1 MQDSYVVFPENC
13 GFTTSYGLCK
23 SLNYIGTMEP
33 DEIVFVSAHYPRKT
47 YFAMKTRATFEKYTK
62 LRGYG
67 FYYDEEEP
75 PEEDKNIRSLHY
87 RRCVSIR
94 KAATLFP
101 NAKWFVWVDS
111 DVYVNNYGARVEDLI
126 DLTDE
131 RILYH
136 LFHEDG
142 GWGQFPINTGVKFV
156 NREAVEWEDKV
167 WELRNTDPWTQY
179 PFEQKTIYEY
189 VLPLIGKDRYVIHDP
204 YVLNCIIKA
213 YPDRVVNSVFTHM
226 CACTEE
232 ERNNIMREVYI

>member
-1 MQDSYVVFPENC
+1 MTQNEVIPEN
-13 GFTTSYGLCK
+13 
-23 SLNYIGTMEP
+23 
-33 DEIVFVSAHYPRKT
+33 IVFVSAHYPRKT

-75 PEEDKNIRSLHY
+75 LEENKNIKSHHY

-94 KAATLFP
+94 KASMLYP
-101 NAKWFVWVDS
+101 DAKWFVWVDS
-111 DVYVNNYGARVEDLI
+111 DVYVNNYSARVEDMI
-126 DLTDE
+126 DLSDE
-131 RILYH
+131 HILYH
-136 LFHEDG
+136 LFHEND
-142 GWGQFPINTGVKFV
+142 WGQYQINTGVKFV
-156 NREAVEWEDKV
+156 HRDAIHWEDRV

-179 PFEQKTIYEY
+179 PFEQKVIYEY
-189 VLPLIGKDRYVIHDP
+189 VLPQIGEHRYIIHDP

-213 YPDRVVNSVFTHM
+213 YPDKVSRSVFAHM